1 MPVIESR
8 ARKSLRDKAG
18 TTPEQRGNKGCSRPY
33 QAPFRGAC
41 SGNGSETTDHVK
53 ARFCLTPAET
63 KRALG
68 RLTGDPKAKTEAQV
82 QREIV
87 NALKLAGW
95 AVWRIGQ
102 RDARKTQDPGVPDLY
117 AMRAG
122 FWSNPRAR
130 ADVYHAP
137 RSVWIEVKRPVG
149 GVQSD
154 AQRRFEASCAATFQT
169 YILARSVDDIKELL
183 T

>member
-1 MPVIESR
+1 MNAAEL
-8 ARKSLRDKAG
+8 RKRVTMTK
-18 TTPEQRGNKGCSRPY
+18 
-33 QAPFRGAC
+33 
-41 SGNGSETTDHVK
+41 
-53 ARFCLTPAET
+53 AET

-95 AVWRIGQ
+95 SVWRIGQ

-117 AMRAG
+117 AMRPG
-122 FWSNPRAR
+122 FWSKVRAPAR
-130 ADVYHAP
+130 ADVYNAP
-137 RSVWIEVKRPVG
+137 RAAWIEVKTVEGR
-149 GVQSD
+149 QSE
-154 AQRRFEASCAATFQT
+154 AQKHFQATCAATFQT

-183 T
+183 